1 MSSIDKYVEDTA
13 RSYDS
18 RIRVTN
24 NFGRIVGKINGE
36 VIFNISDRYG
46 FLNDSERQT
55 IYSQIE
61 LYHEKEN
68 EERKIREEEER
79 RRKEEERQRELANL
93 ENEINNKLQTIN
105 INIQNLKNIYQEK
118 RTTAIQMN
126 DNVEEIKNILPLA
139 NTEGLTTKN
148 ANLLANLENKYL
160 SSNNELINIKLSIQD
175 IQKSFNKNSSID
187 DLLKAKEQL
196 TKINLNPKNYDL
208 KTEIEITKKEINE
221 TKQNALSLAR
231 IIKDSSII
239 TDEFVKSQ
247 IYQEINNINIIDHK
261 KITMAL
267 NSIQNRIET
276 HKISLVRKENGEKI
290 KKFNNLEALIKA
302 TKDLIEFNVNDTYS
316 LNNKTEQNHKFAS
329 NAMEKLLKLNQI
341 PFKVTNMDL
350 TKIQTEL
357 YKKML
362 NPSDVEDDQKWLK
375 DLMNN
380 LDVEL
385 DKASIYQNQY
395 EEFSKLK
402 EELKQY
408 GINEIEEFNCEN
420 SLAQLQSLESKIINQ
435 MEEAEQGNLYE
446 TYFKIIESMQDTN
459 YEVFKTDNDQYS
471 IEVYFINKK
480 YPGVLTRFIIDNN
493 GSFRRSIVG
502 LKIGQYATETNKIL
516 EIAQEMEN
524 DVEQFLTSYE
534 GLTQKQANITESVLF
549 DDENSIEKIY
559 ENGYFELTG
568 DGINQ
573 YNQYMGIE
581 NIVKNVQND
590 KQRFGYWN
598 DNLHKIKDTRIERD
612 AIKET
617 TQSYQR
623 KRK

>member
-24 NFGRIVGKINGE
+24 YFGRIVGKINGE

-46 FLNDSERQT
+46 FLNDSERET

-68 EERKIREEEER
+68 EERKRREEEER

-231 IIKDSSII
+231 IIKDSNII

-276 HKISLVRKENGEKI
+276 HKISLVRKESDEKI

-375 DLMNN
+375 DLINN

>member
-46 FLNDSERQT
+46 FLNDSERET

-68 EERKIREEEER
+68 EERKRREEEER

-187 DLLKAKEQL
+187 VLLKAKEQL

-231 IIKDSSII
+231 IIKDSNII

-276 HKISLVRKENGEKI
+276 HKISLVRKENDEKI

-375 DLMNN
+375 DLINN

>member
-46 FLNDSERQT
+46 FLNDSERET

-68 EERKIREEEER
+68 EERKRREEEER

-276 HKISLVRKENGEKI
+276 HKISLVRKENDEKI

>member
-276 HKISLVRKENGEKI
+276 HKISLVRKENDEKI

>member
-24 NFGRIVGKINGE
+24 YFGRIVGKINGE

-46 FLNDSERQT
+46 FLNDSERET

-68 EERKIREEEER
+68 EERKRREEEER

-175 IQKSFNKNSSID
+175 IQKSFNKNSSIG

-231 IIKDSSII
+231 IIKDSNII

-276 HKISLVRKENGEKI
+276 HKISLVRKESDEKI

-375 DLMNN
+375 DLINN